1 MGYEKKIFIYTK
13 FVLFVLGVLLSSC
26 SGWHTLTRQKP
37 KVIQLGPED
46 CPWNKSC
53 IIKNVPKRKT
63 YGSEYAEKQN
73 KQLRKGDS
81 IF

>member
-1 MGYEKKIFIYTK
+1 MRKKIFTYTK
-13 FVLFVLGVLLSSC
+13 FFIFLTGVLFYSC
-26 SGWHTLTRQKP
+26 NSWRTLTNKKP

-46 CPWNKSC
+46 CPWNETC

-63 YGSEYAEKQN
+63 YGSEYAKKQN
-73 KQLRKGDS
+73 KLRKKNS

>member
-1 MGYEKKIFIYTK
+1 MRIKIFTYAK
-13 FVLFVLGVLLSSC
+13 LFMLLTGVLLISC
-26 SGWHTLTRQKP
+26 SGWHTLTQNKP

-46 CPWNKSC
+46 CPWNETC

-73 KQLRKGDS
+73 KQLKKDHS
-81 IF
+81 FF